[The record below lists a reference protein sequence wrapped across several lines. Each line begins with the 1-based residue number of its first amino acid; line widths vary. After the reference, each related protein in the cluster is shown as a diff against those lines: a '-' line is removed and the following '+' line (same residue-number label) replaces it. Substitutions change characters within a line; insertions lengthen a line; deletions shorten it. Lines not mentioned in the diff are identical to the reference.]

1 MGRIGD
7 NGVIKVGFLLSV
19 VGLWSEKLFRED
31 VVKSQGVKLYGVI
44 SLAQPI
50 SIRLIIMA
58 VVAVVAIAIAFLFF
72 SEYARKETVKGFLVP
87 DAGIIKLY
95 SSRAGNVDKIYV
107 NEGQLVAKGD
117 LIAKVSLSRAQL
129 NGIDLSVSLLA
140 GLNSQLSLLEQD
152 EKSTLL
158 MAELDIKRLKKK
170 SLDLAETEKVLVR
183 QRTILEQK
191 QALQQQ
197 EFERFNKIYQDGF
210 LSEAEYQAQ
219 QQKLLQIAQELE
231 ANRSSQVN
239 VAAQINEVDAE
250 IASQPHQTQLRLAD
264 IARRKADVQRQID
277 ETQNGFEFSVIAKE
291 SGVVTSIAV
300 KEGEFLPINRPL
312 LSIIPEGAQ
321 LVAELLLPTRSA
333 GFVKLSDEARLRFDA
348 FPYQRFGFMAA
359 SVSRIDKSLLLQGEA
374 DIPIQ
379 LNEPVYRVQTKL
391 SGQVINAYGE
401 EFALKPGMLLEADII
416 LDKRSLLD
424 WLLDPIYSLKGR
436 VG

>member
-1 MGRIGD
+1 M
-7 NGVIKVGFLLSV
+7 SV

-95 SSRAGNVDKIYV
+95 SSRAGNIDKIYV
-107 NEGQLVAKGD
+107 TEGQAVAKGD

-210 LSEAEYQAQ
+210 LSEAEYQVQ

-231 ANRSSQVN
+231 SNRSSQVN
-239 VAAQINEVDAE
+239 VVAQINEVDAE

-300 KEGEFLPINRPL
+300 KEGEFLPTKRPL

-374 DIPIQ
+374 DIPVQ

-391 SGQVINAYGE
+391 SAQVIKAYGE